1 MPRAHTWS
9 PVDDGIVRGR
19 LLRVSHA
26 CDVCGSWT
34 ACVEVAPGEGYT
46 FPREVPWTATI
57 VHFPKEPHYPVA
69 IFLGVGCGCYARFHR
84 QVAHIVDSVEEGRG
98 FPQT

>member
-1 MPRAHTWS
+1 MPRAHPWS

-19 LLRVSHA
+19 LLRVSHT
-26 CDVCGSWT
+26 CDVCEVRT
-34 ACVEVAPGEGYT
+34 ACIEVDSTEGYKL
-46 FPREVPWTATI
+46 PQDVPWTATI
-57 VHFPKEPHYPVA
+57 INLKDLHYPVA
-69 IFLGVGCGCYARFHR
+69 IFLGIGCGCYARFHR